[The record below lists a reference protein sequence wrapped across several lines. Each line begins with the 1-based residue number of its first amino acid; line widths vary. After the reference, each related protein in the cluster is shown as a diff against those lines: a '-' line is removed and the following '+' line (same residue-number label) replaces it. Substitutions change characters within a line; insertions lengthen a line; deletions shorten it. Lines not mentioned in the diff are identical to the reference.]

1 MREAAAAPAAKR
13 SHHAKPKPP
22 KPDSKTQLMTSFFQK
37 PPPPPQPGRPA
48 GLPPKKRGRPAAS
61 ATSST
66 DSPQPAPAVPE
77 RATEESSEKKL
88 GKRAAATMIGAKL
101 KRINWGHGEPL
112 EHLTKAVQHWDA
124 KSGLHLATEPAMPL
138 TRYAEMVEIHYQTL
152 SDYCCKDLTKR
163 KQLGKSVG
171 SQPIFTADEQQ
182 FAVDVVR
189 HHDRGNDGL
198 NKRQCVDVLH
208 ELKPTIK
215 RASVAQTFDRTVRKN
230 HTAVLTGIVKANPTT
245 VKRTAIIVAQQYR
258 WHIWQSTRRMISCAR
273 TIQVC
278 CCPLAAAHLLLPTCY
293 CPPTTAHLLLPL
305 PHTSQ
310 V

>member
-1 MREAAAAPAAKR
+1 
-13 SHHAKPKPP
+13 
-22 KPDSKTQLMTSFFQK
+22 
-37 PPPPPQPGRPA
+37 
-48 GLPPKKRGRPAAS
+48 
-61 ATSST
+61 
-66 DSPQPAPAVPE
+66 
-77 RATEESSEKKL
+77 
-88 GKRAAATMIGAKL
+88 MIGAKL

-124 KSGLHLATEPAMPL
+124 KSGPHLATEPAMPL

-258 WHIWQSTRRMISCAR
+258 WHMAVNQAHDFLRENNTGLLLPTCCCPPATAHPLLPTCCCRFPTHHRSDSRR
-273 TIQVC
+273 QDVC